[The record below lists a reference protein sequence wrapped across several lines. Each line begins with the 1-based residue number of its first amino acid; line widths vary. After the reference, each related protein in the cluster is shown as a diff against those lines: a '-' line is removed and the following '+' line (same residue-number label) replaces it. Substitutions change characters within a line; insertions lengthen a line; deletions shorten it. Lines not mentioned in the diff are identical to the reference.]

1 MAEYT
6 LTSEAQNSLKGIK
19 AFSLK
24 RFGNKRTTIYLKA
37 LRDRMSSLAENPTQG
52 RERTDL
58 FTDWLCYSYF
68 EGSHTIFYEIKSKR
82 IIILD
87 VLHQSMDA
95 KLHLL
100 D

>member
-1 MAEYT
+1 MPKYT
-6 LTSEAQNSLKGIK
+6 LTTEAQQSLREIK
-19 AFSLK
+19 KYSLN
-24 RFGNKRTTIYLKA
+24 RFGEKRTVLYLKTI
-37 LRDRMSSLAENPTQG
+37 RDRMIFLAKNPKRG
-52 RERTDL
+52 RERPDL

-68 EGSHTIFYEIKSKR
+68 EGSHTIFYEIKPTG
-82 IIILD
+82 IVILD